1 MTIQQPALFQPI
13 ALGDIQLKH
22 RIVMAP
28 MTRLRADDETAVP
41 SDAAVKYYQQRA
53 SDGGLI
59 ITEGTVSSSEGKGW
73 HHSPGI
79 WSKDQIEGWR
89 KITDAVHEK
98 GGKIICQLFA
108 AGRVA
113 DPTCA
118 PVVYA
123 PSDLNDPTPGTPKP
137 PLKVMTV
144 DDIKRNI
151 DQFVQG
157 ARNCIEAGFDGVE
170 IHCANGY
177 LLDQFI
183 HSNSNQRTD
192 DYGGS
197 LPNRSRFPIE
207 VIREVSTAITPG
219 KVGVR
224 ISPFSTFQ
232 GMRDPH
238 DPTGL
243 FLSFITAVLDA
254 ADGLAYIHAVM
265 PRANGADDQDP
276 SKLVEK
282 DDLEPIRQLVKNRNI
297 PFIVAGGFN
306 RADALEDAEKYGDLI
321 AFGRF
326 FTSNPDLPKRIKNDW
341 PFIKYDRNSFYT
353 QSIEGYTE

>member
-1 MTIQQPALFQPI
+1 MTTQQPALFQPI

-22 RIVMAP
+22 RVVMAP

-41 SDAAVKYYQQRA
+41 SDSTLKYYQQRA
-53 SDGGLI
+53 SDDGLI
-59 ITEGTVSSSEGKGW
+59 ITEGTVPLSEGKGW

-79 WSKDQIEGWR
+79 WSKDQIKGWR
-89 KITDAVHEK
+89 NITDAVHGK
-98 GGKIICQLFA
+98 GGKVICQSFA

-118 PVVYA
+118 PVVYV

-151 DQFVQG
+151 HEFVQG

-192 DYGGS
+192 DYGGT
-197 LPNRSRFPIE
+197 LLNRFRFPIE
-207 VIREVSTAITPG
+207 VIREVFTAIGPG

-282 DDLEPIRQLVKNRNI
+282 DDLEPIRQL
-297 PFIVAGGFN
+297 
-306 RADALEDAEKYGDLI
+306 DAEKYGDLI

-326 FTSNPDLPKRIKNDW
+326 FTLLANPDLPKRIKNDW